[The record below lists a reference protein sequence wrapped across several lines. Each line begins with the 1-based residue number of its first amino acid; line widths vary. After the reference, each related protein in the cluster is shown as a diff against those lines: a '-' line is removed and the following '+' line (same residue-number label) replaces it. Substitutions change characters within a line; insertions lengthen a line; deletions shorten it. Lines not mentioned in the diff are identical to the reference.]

1 MLERGKCIS
10 IKFTN
15 ILLIFG
21 NLEIFLPDFPL
32 TGDRRKESVIY
43 KFTAAIFDSK
53 KVYLGLTEGEFKKQ
67 RCYDHVKSSWN
78 KINANSITLLSYAW
92 KMKKRKNVTP
102 ALTWEILRFAKGYS
116 NITKRCS
123 FCLHE
128 KLAVV
133 TYSIPNELLNKWFEL
148 VTKCTHENK
157 LSFKKL

>member
-32 TGDRRKESVIY
+32 IGDRRKESVIY

-78 KINANSITLLSYAW
+78 EINANSITLSSYAW
-92 KMKKRKNVTP
+92 KMKKKKKKKCNTSSYMGN
-102 ALTWEILRFAKGYS
+102 FAIYERIFQHNKKMFLVPPRETSGR
-116 NITKRCS
+116 N
-123 FCLHE
+123 
-128 KLAVV
+128 
-133 TYSIPNELLNKWFEL
+133 LLI
-148 VTKCTHENK
+148 
-157 LSFKKL
+157 S